1 MKEVTA
7 KPENIETYQSADIMK
22 DPYGL
27 ASKRLGGILLV
38 DDDPDLLDVFRM
50 ILEDEGYTVYTEN
63 TVDKAKAIAVEH
75 EIQLAVIDCVLP
87 DIHRDQVAKTLK
99 KIDEKLN
106 IIFLSGYTQVFE
118 EGAGFEYDDCRVFHK
133 PVDPEVLLSTI
144 GSLFDR
150 YMETH

>member
-7 KPENIETYQSADIMK
+7 KPENIEAYHSENIIK
-22 DPYGL
+22 DHHGL
-27 ASKRLGGILLV
+27 TTDNLGSILLV
-38 DDDPDLLDVFRM
+38 DDNPDVLDVFKT
-50 ILEDEGYTVYTEN
+50 ILEDEGYTVYTEK
-63 TVDKAKAIAVEH
+63 TIEKAKAIATEN

-87 DIHRDQVAKTLK
+87 DLHRDQVARTLK

-118 EGAGFEYDDCRVFHK
+118 EEEGLDGGDCRVFRK

-144 GSLFDR
+144 RSL
-150 YMETH
+150 YNE